1 MSDENYEISLT
12 GDELKALVDALDHAI
27 EESVNNENN
36 APNDKWTLTRLATEI
51 EDRVRVRRKI
61 LHQTEPD

>member
-27 EESVNNENN
+27 DESVKNENN
-36 APNDKWTLTRLATEI
+36 APNDKWTLTRLAAEI
-51 EDRVRVRRKI
+51 ENRVRVRKKI
-61 LHQTEPD
+61 LRQTQPD